1 MVSIYIYVLVSL
13 LVPMC
18 LACLSVCVISNQSP
32 NHSVHW
38 GLNPPPPQKHHHSFL
53 LSLTPLNQKT
63 VQAPLF
69 GAISRLYIG
78 FSWNPLKSQIFP
90 WNPKILKFFSSLTPS
105 YLLQVTKFFVKIFY
119 FEFFVM
125 TEKNGFAY
133 KRFLSLNISDF
144 NFFCVWKLQ
153 PLPWKK
159 SPPSLPV
166 TPSKNHIIETTSS
179 VSNLHQI

>member
-1 MVSIYIYVLVSL
+1 MCIGVST
-13 LVPMC
+13 
-18 LACLSVCVISNQSP
+18 
-32 NHSVHW
+32 
-38 GLNPPPPQKHHHSFL
+38 PPPQKHHHSFL